1 MDKLLR
7 EENIV
12 VSCLSKYEC
21 LKWEQLIKLLHNK
34 KEDVAQ
40 RILVGLKKKQIVL
53 EDESGYL
60 MLDPRCKSDYKK
72 LQAFWVLL
80 EFVDKIKPE
89 EHYPANY
96 PSEIFFLKQGAQYE
110 IVVLNKDEDHLLN
123 MLFMENRNNSVEEE
137 DTTKYIIVVPDV
149 DYIDNCIAK
158 IPDAILDNEQ
168 ILFATVSY
176 EKPEDEVPKVQFYQV

>member
-12 VSCLSKYEC
+12 VNCLSKYEC
-21 LKWEQLIKLLHNK
+21 LKWEQVIKLLYNK

-40 RILVGLKKKQIVL
+40 RILVGLKKKQIIL

-80 EFVDKIKPE
+80 QFIDKIKPE

-96 PSEIFFLKQGAQYE
+96 PSEIFFLKQGVQYE
-110 IVVLNKDEDHLLN
+110 IVVINKGEDHLIN
-123 MLFMENRNNSVEEE
+123 MLFMENRNNSIEEE
-137 DTTKYIIVVPDV
+137 DSTKYIFVVPSV
-149 DYIDNCIAK
+149 DDIDNCINR
-158 IPDAILDNEQ
+158 IPDTALDNNQ
-168 ILFATVSY
+168 VLFATVAY
-176 EKPEDEVPKVQFYQV
+176 ATPEDEIPKVEFYQV